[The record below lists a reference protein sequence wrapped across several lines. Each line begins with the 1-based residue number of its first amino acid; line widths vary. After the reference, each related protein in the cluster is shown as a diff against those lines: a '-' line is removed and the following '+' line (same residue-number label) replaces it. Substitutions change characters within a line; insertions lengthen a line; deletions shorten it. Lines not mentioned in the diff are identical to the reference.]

1 MKSAVFSYFPDILRA
16 GPRTLVLGVLLSSP
30 FVQVQAADR
39 CTAALSPAL
48 LDFGSTTRGALLEHS
63 TGSAS
68 ASFGSRRTSL
78 QVQCAEA
85 MPMTLMLEA
94 SAANA
99 RLYRFSEGTLQ
110 VRILGAQLDGLTVDW
125 VRKGEEGTPNPDTL
139 RPGDRMMPW
148 RNGTVAAGQRLVLE
162 LELEARVSQEATQ
175 VRDVTRFESRGSFVV
190 N

>member
-1 MKSAVFSYFPDILRA
+1 MKSAVLSYFPDRLRA
-16 GPRTLVLGVLLSSP
+16 SPRPLALGVLLSLL
-30 FVQVQAADR
+30 FVPVQAAEH
-39 CTAALSPAL
+39 CTAVLSPAL
-48 LDFGSTTRGALLEHS
+48 LDFGSATRGALLEHS

-94 SAANA
+94 PAANA

-139 RPGDRMMPW
+139 RPDDRMMPW
-148 RNGTVAAGQRLVLE
+148 RNGTVAAGRRLVLE
-162 LELEARVSQEATQ
+162 LELEARVSQEATK
-175 VRDVTRFESRGSFVV
+175 VRDVTRFETRGSFVV